1 MDRMLPCRW
10 GARLFAV
17 LVLAAVASPAGANET
32 VYDQDGYKLVVGI
45 HAALGGFTANSI
57 DFGAGNVN
65 SRAPLEGP
73 FAPSQRR
80 ADRQWFEGF
89 GKPFAEI
96 EMPFFGF
103 GHAYGLVSA
112 VGALTLGS
120 GDPTS
125 SLAPQG
131 ARSTTSD
138 SPRHLALEDLMIGWH
153 SVELFTDSLGEDAV
167 EISGGR
173 QSFVLGD
180 AFLLGSGVANG
191 FTRAAVG
198 LEPRTSFDRAAIL
211 KVNTA
216 PLRVQLFHL
225 ESRTDQDLMRG
236 FDPPKTKF
244 VGVDLA
250 LFKSGETAASSR
262 TAAGEKEANQA
273 AQATETTREKKEVPD
288 VWTAGFNFLHV
299 YNADSTPETFS
310 FPSGE
315 ASPTLSINGNRNG
328 LDVYSG
334 YLQGAF
340 FSFNPDILLHSQFV
354 IERNDAVNR
363 RVSANAWYVEP
374 GYRFSA
380 LPWTPQLNLRYA
392 HFSGDPNTADRVK
405 QSYDPLFVTGGDRGF
420 GSWTQGEI
428 FGKYI
433 GPNSNLNV
441 KMAHLKFA
449 PIPEILD
456 LGAIYYNFDFDKV
469 AQFNDP
475 RITGRHAADEVDL
488 YAKWSPTEWFGLTG
502 VLGFAVPGAGLKQA
516 AQAFIADNAPIGGGG
531 GRTMA
536 LAELILEF
544 KY

>member
-1 MDRMLPCRW
+1 MDRMRPCRW

-80 ADRQWFEGF
+80 TDRQWFEGF

-138 SPRHLALEDLMIGWH
+138 SPRHLALEDLVIGWH
-153 SVELFTDSLGEDAV
+153 SGELFTDSLGEDAV

-191 FTRAAVG
+191 FARAAVG

-250 LFKSGETAASSR
+250 LFK
-262 TAAGEKEANQA
+262 
-273 AQATETTREKKEVPD
+273 P
-288 VWTAGFNFLHV
+288 
-299 YNADSTPETFS
+299 
-310 FPSGE
+310 
-315 ASPTLSINGNRNG
+315 
-328 LDVYSG
+328 
-334 YLQGAF
+334 
-340 FSFNPDILLHSQFV
+340 
-354 IERNDAVNR
+354 
-363 RVSANAWYVEP
+363 
-374 GYRFSA
+374 
-380 LPWTPQLNLRYA
+380 
-392 HFSGDPNTADRVK
+392 
-405 QSYDPLFVTGGDRGF
+405 GGDRRPEPNRRRREGGQSGGASDRDDPGEK
-420 GSWTQGEI
+420 GSTRPVDRRVQLPPRLQCRQHTRNLQLSQWRRIPDAQHQRQPQG
-428 FGKYI
+428 
-433 GPNSNLNV
+433 
-441 KMAHLKFA
+441 
-449 PIPEILD
+449 
-456 LGAIYYNFDFDKV
+456 
-469 AQFNDP
+469 P
-475 RITGRHAADEVDL
+475 RCLFRLPAR
-488 YAKWSPTEWFGLTG
+488 G
-502 VLGFAVPGAGLKQA
+502 VLQLQPRHIAPQPVRHRAQRRRQSPGQRQCLVRRAGLQVFGAALDPATQPALRPVQRRPQHRRPGQA
-516 AQAFIADNAPIGGGG
+516 V
-531 GRTMA
+531 
-536 LAELILEF
+536 L
-544 KY
+544 